1 MLDGAVG
8 VDLAGAELLIEELK
22 RRQAR
27 GGGLYLAVRYPLIR
41 RQLAQFHVPREVGR
55 DHIFRRKMEML
66 PKLVANLD
74 PDICV
79 TCTTRIFRECPKASV
94 INDEAEDKA

>member
-1 MLDGAVG
+1 
-8 VDLAGAELLIEELK
+8 
-22 RRQAR
+22 
-27 GGGLYLAVRYPLIR
+27 
-41 RQLAQFHVPREVGR
+41 VPREVGR

-79 TCTTRIFRECPKASV
+79 TCTTRIFRECPKAPV